1 MDAVEATL
9 VARKYIESKVPNF
22 TGFKSVRSSAAI
34 DQGQSGK
41 NPTDYVVC
49 CNFRI
54 RFKTKVHS
62 VTLRVA
68 ADGTIRGEHAPLILA

>member
-22 TGFKSVRSSAAI
+22 TGFKSVRSSVAN
-34 DQGQSGK
+34 DSGQPGK
-41 NPTDYVVC
+41 NPPDYIVC

-54 RFKTKVHS
+54 RFKSKVHS
-62 VTLRVA
+62 VTLHVA
-68 ADGTIRGEHAPLILA
+68 ADGTIRGGHAPSVLA

>member
-9 VARKYIESKVPNF
+9 VARNYIESKVPNF

-34 DQGQSGK
+34 ELGPSG
-41 NPTDYVVC
+41 NYPTDYIVC

-54 RFKTKVHS
+54 RFKSKVHS
-62 VTLRVA
+62 VTLRIA
-68 ADGTIRGEHAPLILA
+68 ADGTIRGEHAPLVLA